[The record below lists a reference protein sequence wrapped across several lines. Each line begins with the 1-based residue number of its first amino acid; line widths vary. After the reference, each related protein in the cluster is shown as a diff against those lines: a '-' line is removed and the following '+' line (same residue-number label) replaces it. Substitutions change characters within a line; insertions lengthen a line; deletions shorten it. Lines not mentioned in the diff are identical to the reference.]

1 MRPGIGQ
8 NTSCSTEDN
17 LCVRPRPDSFEG
29 DEFTDCSSSVEIL
42 CSNLVYLMPS
52 RNGVPNPLPIQ
63 AIQLQSLHTCT
74 YTVASITPHSTDHHN
89 PPPFDDSRSPPST
102 VLLTPE
108 PEPPAHP
115 PTQHEREREKISNCV
130 AGHLSNRKEHT
141 WYRKG
146 WTD

>member
-1 MRPGIGQ
+1 
-8 NTSCSTEDN
+8 
-17 LCVRPRPDSFEG
+17 
-29 DEFTDCSSSVEIL
+29 
-42 CSNLVYLMPS
+42 MPS

-63 AIQLQSLHTCT
+63 VIQLQSLHTCT

-89 PPPFDDSRSPPST
+89 RPPFDDSQSPPST

-130 AGHLSNRKEHT
+130 AGHFSNRKEHT
-141 WYRKG
+141 
-146 WTD
+146 